1 MYFVVDTNVVVSGL
15 FFPKT
20 LPSKSLS
27 IGLIQYKLAI
37 SQKVHKEYMD
47 VLTRKKFDKYI
58 TLEQRMS
65 LLDRLLLRSE
75 TFLTEEEI
83 IICRDPKD
91 DMFLELAV
99 SANAACIVSGD
110 PHLLELHP
118 FRGIPILK
126 PSDFLE
132 NFYK

>member
-91 DMFLELAV
+91 DMSLELAV